1 MGAFALEP
9 HQSSIP
15 LYFSRELTREHLMVT
30 RKSQLVQSIRGAITC
45 VLILGTLSIIW
56 PAIISFIM
64 GVFLLLYSWSV
75 EEEFVMLSWPEVD
88 NLSFVFVFL
97 RRLGFLTILL

>member
-1 MGAFALEP
+1 MGTFALGP

-15 LYFSRELTREHLMVT
+15 LYSSREQMREHRMAT
-30 RKSQLVQSIRGAITC
+30 WKSQLVQSIKGAITC

-56 PAIISFIM
+56 PAIIAFIM
-64 GVFLLLYSWSV
+64 GVFLFLYSWSP
-75 EEEFVMLSWPEVD
+75 EKEFVMLSWPKVD

-97 RRLGFLTILL
+97 RQFGLLSILL